1 MRFLSI
7 VIPTY
12 NEEGN
17 IPALFLKIESACT
30 GLSYEIIFVDDG
42 STDGTKAELKNLAQT
57 SSKVRVLTLKRNF
70 GQTAAMAAGFDAS
83 KGDVIVPLDADGQ
96 NDPNDIPRLL
106 AKIAEGY
113 DVVSGW
119 RKDRKD
125 GTFLRKIPSSVANKI
140 ISWVSGVPLHDYGCT
155 LKAYRSDVIKGVE
168 LFGDMHRFLPA
179 WCAWQGG
186 KVTEMPVNH
195 FPRVIGKSKYGILR
209 TFKVIIDLMT
219 LKFFSGYL
227 ARPSHFFAGTGLILF
242 FVSVASLSFAIY
254 DKFGPDLF
262 AKFRIPLLLMS
273 VFFGLAALF
282 LILMGLLAELLIRLY
297 FQVSGRK
304 TYRLKNAE

>member
-1 MRFLSI
+1 
-7 VIPTY
+7 
-12 NEEGN
+12 
-17 IPALFLKIESACT
+17 
-30 GLSYEIIFVDDG
+30 
-42 STDGTKAELKNLAQT
+42 
-57 SSKVRVLTLKRNF
+57 
-70 GQTAAMAAGFDAS
+70 MAAGFDSS
-83 KGDVIVPLDADGQ
+83 KGDVIIPLDADGQ
-96 NDPNDIPRLL
+96 NDPDDIPRLL
-106 AKIAEGY
+106 SKMEEGY

-119 RKDRKD
+119 RKNRQD
-125 GTFLRKIPSSVANKI
+125 GALLRKIPSRIANKI
-140 ISWVSGVPLHDYGCT
+140 ISWVSNVPLHDYGCT

-195 FPRVIGKSKYGILR
+195 FPRVIGKSKYGIFR
-209 TFKVIIDLMT
+209 TFKVIVDLMT

-242 FVSVASLSFAIY
+242 GISVACLSFAVY

>member
-1 MRFLSI
+1 MMHFLSI

-12 NEEGN
+12 NEAGN
-17 IPALFLKIESACT
+17 IAPLFSKIQTVCAQM
-30 GLSYEIIFVDDG
+30 SYEVIFVDDG
-42 STDGTKAELKNLAQT
+42 STDLTKNELEHLART
-57 SSKVRVLTLKRNF
+57 STHVHVLTLKRNF

-83 KGDVIVPLDADGQ
+83 KGDVIIPLDADGQ
-96 NDPNDIPRLL
+96 NDPGDIPRLL
-106 AKIAEGY
+106 AKMEEGF

-119 RKDRKD
+119 RKNRQD
-125 GTFLRKIPSSVANKI
+125 GALLRKIPSQIANRI
-140 ISWVSGVPLHDYGCT
+140 ISWVSGVALHDYGCT

-186 KVTEMPVNH
+186 KVTEISVNH
-195 FPRVIGKSKYGILR
+195 FPRVIGKSKYGIFR
-209 TFKVIIDLMT
+209 TFKVIVDLMT

-242 FVSVASLSFAIY
+242 SVSIASVSFAIY

-273 VFFGLAALF
+273 VFFRFGGAVPDSHGAF
-282 LILMGLLAELLIRLY
+282 G
-297 FQVSGRK
+297 
-304 TYRLKNAE
+304 